1 MHRLLKTNKTGIG
14 RGFREFVDKNILFFA
29 RGNYTFNSASL
40 ALLNH
45 PVSVC
50 GIDYKK

>member
-29 RGNYTFNSASL
+29 RGNYTLQFSFPGITKS
-40 ALLNH
+40 
-45 PVSVC
+45 PCSVC